1 MLALTPFTLVGV
13 TVTLTVAVPALDDNL
28 IFAIPAF
35 LPFTEPLLLTEAT
48 LLLLVEYLTPF
59 ANVAIPY
66 D

>member
-35 LPFTEPLLLTEAT
+35 LPFTEPLL
-48 LLLLVEYLTPF
+48 
-59 ANVAIPY
+59 
-66 D
+66 